1 MQKRALL
8 ISEGRQREREKERKR
23 GCRGGRGGEKVRL
36 HRLNFGLMKDI
47 ASPLDEQESV
57 SRWHG

>member
-1 MQKRALL
+1 MR
-8 ISEGRQREREKERKR
+8 GDRGKERKKE
-23 GCRGGRGGEKVRL
+23 RGGVGEDEGGKKVRL

>member
-1 MQKRALL
+1 M
-8 ISEGRQREREKERKR
+8 
-23 GCRGGRGGEKVRL
+23 RL